1 MANSGDRVIYILRY
15 LYEYTDDEH
24 YATVHQLLDHLEK
37 LGIHSHRQTVISD
50 IGELV
55 QLGFDIVCV
64 KSTQNRYYIND
75 RKFSMPELT
84 LLVDAVAAS
93 RTITKEQSSILI
105 SKIASL
111 SSSYNS
117 VKLLKMAERGRTKSE
132 NPDIMEIIDTINR
145 GIETKKQL
153 SYKYFDIN
161 ENLEQKLRYGGKSIR
176 ISPYDL
182 VWVDDR
188 YYLIG
193 FSVKHKKEISLRVD
207 RMTDVKLTKDICV
220 PVPDGYDVNKYLKQ
234 VFKMYDGST
243 QTVELKC
250 FTKDVINSVI
260 DKFGAD
266 IAIAPTESDDYS
278 LITVNVSVS
287 KTFYS
292 WVFQFVKDI
301 EIVSP
306 GTVREE
312 FKRLCQEVLKQYR

>member
-1 MANSGDRVIYILRY
+1 MSTSGDRVIYILRY
-15 LYEYTDDEH
+15 LYENTDDEH
-24 YATVHQLLDHLEK
+24 YATVHQLLDHLK
-37 LGIHSHRQTVISD
+37 KFDIHSHRQTVVSD
-50 IGELV
+50 IEGLV

-64 KSTQNRYYIND
+64 KSTQNRYYISD

-93 RTITKEQSSILI
+93 RTMTKELSNILI
-105 SKIASL
+105 NKIASL
-111 SSSYNS
+111 SSIYNAE
-117 VKLLKMAERGRTKSE
+117 KLFKMTERSRVKSE

-145 GIETKKQL
+145 GIESKKQL

-161 ENLEQKLRYGGKSIR
+161 ESLEQNFRYGGKSVR

-193 FSVKHKKEISLRVD
+193 FSVKHKKEITLRVD
-207 RMTDVKLTKDICV
+207 RMSDVKLTKDICV
-220 PVPDGYDVNKYLKQ
+220 PVPDGYDVNKYIRH
-234 VFKMYDGST
+234 VFKMFDGSM
-243 QTVELKC
+243 QMVELKC
-250 FTKDVINSVI
+250 FSKEVINSVI

-266 IAIAPTESDDYS
+266 IAIAPTETDDYS

-292 WVFQFVKDI
+292 WVFQFGKDI
-301 EIVSP
+301 EIISP
-306 GTVREE
+306 VTVRDG
-312 FKRLCQEVLKQYR
+312 FKQLCQGVVKQYK